1 MEFVPSILT
10 QLPVATPTAPS
21 RSNALQLIHMPLHH
35 PALDELLHHLRAIYQ
50 NGGAEFARFQV
61 VDCSLHEW
69 FTTRTRQDELPFI
82 LNVLNNPTVISA
94 FPVLRAQAPLKADPR
109 IEPSSALTLDG
120 ELAQV
125 LVQGGA
131 YTQFSGTGSE
141 AKAIGQRFC
150 QALFSDRYTDMQIYK
165 SSTAWSE
172 WFGDVMWDCT
182 WFGLDLHENQVWIL
196 SVTDTD

>member
-1 MEFVPSILT
+1 M
-10 QLPVATPTAPS
+10 
-21 RSNALQLIHMPLHH
+21 QLIHVPLHH
-35 PALDELLHHLRAIYQ
+35 LALNELLHHLRAIYQ

-61 VDCSLHEW
+61 VDCSLQEW
-69 FTTRTRQDELPFI
+69 FRTRTRQDELQFI
-82 LNVLNNPTVISA
+82 LNVLSNPTVIST
-94 FPVLRAQAPLKADPR
+94 FPVLRTQALLKDNPR
-109 IEPSSALTLDG
+109 IEPGSALTLEG
-120 ELAQV
+120 ELAQA

-131 YTQFSGTGSE
+131 YTQFCGTGYE

-150 QALFSDRYTDMQIYK
+150 QALFGDRYTDMQIYK